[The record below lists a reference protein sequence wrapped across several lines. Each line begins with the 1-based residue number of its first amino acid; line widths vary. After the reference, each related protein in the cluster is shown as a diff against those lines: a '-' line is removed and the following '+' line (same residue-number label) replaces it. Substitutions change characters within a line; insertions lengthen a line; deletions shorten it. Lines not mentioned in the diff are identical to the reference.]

1 MKCQNCQ
8 AEMELFPLC
17 DDAGEVTTIYWCG
30 DCGSVFKQNS
40 LGLFWRFPKSV
51 ENTKKLVK
59 ELIKA
64 KDRNNGVIERLNKME
79 RDNWEFMDL
88 GEDDRK

>member
-1 MKCQNCQ
+1 MKCHNCQ
-8 AEMELFPLC
+8 SEMINIRLNDTKPTF
-17 DDAGEVTTIYWCG
+17 WCR
-30 DCGSVFKQNS
+30 DCGSLTIIMLDDSVSN
-40 LGLFWRFPKSV
+40 LWPKSV

-64 KDRNNGVIERLNKME
+64 KDRNHGAIERLNRIE

-88 GEDDRK
+88 GDDDRR